1 MASNESLQAS
11 DVLAFLDR
19 RRERAGT
26 GEEELRSRYR
36 AAAAVL
42 AAVRDP
48 DGLQP
53 IGGVGEP
60 GEGAR
65 LLANELVPTTGRK
78 FEGLVMLRPEVR
90 RSAIRGLPGRG
101 ARLNALQANPLER
114 TGAVQRA

>member
-1 MASNESLQAS
+1 MAPNEFLQAS

-19 RRERAGT
+19 RRGRAGT

-42 AAVRDP
+42 AALRNP

-53 IGGVGEP
+53 IGGAGKP

-78 FEGLVMLRPEVR
+78 FEGQVMLRPEVR
-90 RSAIRGLPGRG
+90 RTAIRELRG
-101 ARLNALQANPLER
+101 
-114 TGAVQRA
+114 